1 MTKKIWSPF
10 LPHALAV
17 CVFLLAAIAYCL
29 PAFNHQ
35 VLVQEDITQWKAMA
49 QSSFVYKAKHGDF
62 PLWTESMFSGMPAYL
77 IAMEAHAFAPQGYV
91 YNILTLHLPSPAN
104 FFFLACI
111 CLYFLTQVL
120 RVNPYIGIITSLAY
134 AYATYNPVIISVGHE
149 TKMQAIAML
158 PAFIGGLILIYDKSY
173 GWGAAM
179 TALGTALIVS
189 ANHMQIFY
197 YGLIIAAG
205 MTIGYTIRW
214 IIHREWRHLFLALPL
229 AAGCWLTGILCN
241 AVVIFTTYEF
251 SKATIR
257 GGSELADDPSA
268 KKGLS
273 TDYAFSYS
281 LYPNESFVLM
291 VPKIYGGSSSREV
304 PDNRSK
310 AVAALYN
317 MPQPV
322 VAQIH
327 ENDLLTWYW
336 GGIGST
342 AGPAYAG
349 AVICFFALI
358 GMFILDNKHKW
369 WIAATCTLA
378 LLMSWGGYLP
388 GFNGLL
394 LKYLPMYNKFRAPSV
409 ILVIPV
415 FLLTVLA
422 TLSLQRILIGS
433 RPADDTAPD
442 TLLRKKYLHGLLLTT
457 VVFLALVT
465 LYFRLDYTTWF
476 DQHFLQ
482 RAGSEAKPFFT
493 GLQDDRRTLFLHSLL
508 RSLLFITAAAL
519 ITTLYIRGKI
529 KSGLLLVTIGIL
541 TYIDVICI
549 DLRYLNSTNYKPAAS
564 SPGSQTAAA
573 IDSLIL
579 KDTGYYRVFDLRY
592 GPEYTLTY
600 GAAMAWFHRTIGGYN
615 AAKLSIYQ
623 DLIEHQLEKYPHCQP
638 AIDMLNTRYLIQR
651 GSNGDTVVR
660 NEGALGPAWFVR
672 GIKFANSPQ
681 AIMEGLT
688 TLDAK
693 DTAIL
698 NIAYKRQIASDSTQT
713 GQLSYAAPGDQSS
726 DSIHLTLN
734 NNDEMVYQSSS
745 AFRRFAVFS
754 EIYYRHGWKAYIDDT
769 ETPIFRTNYV
779 LRGISIPKGRHTIRF
794 VFRPRSFY
802 LGGIVQSIA
811 GFLTLILILSMIYIK
826 GEKLF
831 KPKTA

>member
-1 MTKKIWSPF
+1 MTKKEWLLRLF
-10 LPHALAV
+10 PHALAL
-17 CVFLLAAIAYCL
+17 CIFLLAAFAYCA
-29 PAFNHQ
+29 PAFHHQ

-49 QSSFVYKAKHGDF
+49 QSSFVYKARHGHF

-77 IAMEAHAFAPQGYV
+77 IAMEAHAFAPQSYV
-91 YNILTLHLPSPAN
+91 YDILTIHLPSPAN

-111 CLYFLTQVL
+111 CLYFLTQTL

-149 TKMQAIAML
+149 TKMQSIAML
-158 PAFIGGLILIYDKSY
+158 PAFIGGLILIYDKRY

-179 TALGTALIVS
+179 TVLGTALLVS

-205 MTIGYTIRW
+205 MTIGYSIRW
-214 IIHREWRHLFLALPL
+214 IIHREWKHFLLALPL
-229 AAGCWLTGILCN
+229 AAGCWLTGVLCN
-241 AVVIFTTYEF
+241 AVVIFTTYDF

-257 GGSELADDPSA
+257 GGSELAEDPSA
-268 KKGLS
+268 QKGLS

-291 VPKIYGGSSSREV
+291 VPKIYGGSSGQEL

-317 MPQPV
+317 LPQPIA
-322 VAQIH
+322 AQIRR
-327 ENDLLTWYW
+327 NDLLTWYW

-358 GMFILDNKHKW
+358 GMFVLDNKHKW
-369 WIAATCTLA
+369 WIAATCALA

-422 TLSLQRILIGS
+422 TLSLQRIL
-433 RPADDTAPD
+433 TAPGI
-442 TLLRKKYLHGLLLTT
+442 LFKKYCRGMLLTAT
-457 VVFLALVT
+457 VFLGLAA
-465 LYFRLDYTTWF
+465 LYFHFDYTTWF
-476 DQHFLQ
+476 DAHFLQ
-482 RAGSEAKPFFT
+482 RAGDQAKPFFT

-508 RSLLFITAAAL
+508 RSLFLTAAAAV
-519 ITTLYIRGKI
+519 TATLYLKGKTT
-529 KSGLLLVTIGIL
+529 SWSLLLTIGAL
-541 TYIDVICI
+541 SYIDIIGI
-549 DLRYLNSTNYKPAAS
+549 DLDYLSSSNYKPAAS
-564 SPGSQTAAA
+564 SPGNQVATAT
-573 IDSLIL
+573 DSLIL

-592 GPEYTLTY
+592 GPDYTLTY
-600 GAAMAWFHRTIGGYN
+600 GAATAWFHRTIGGYN

-638 AIDMLNTRYLIQR
+638 AIDMLNTRYLIES
-651 GSNGDTVVR
+651 GPHGDTVIR
-660 NEGALGPAWFVR
+660 NEGAPGPAWFVR
-672 GIKFANSPQ
+672 DIVFAPN
-681 AIMEGLT
+681 AKAVMEGLT
-688 TLDAK
+688 TLPVK

-698 NIAYKRQIASDSTQT
+698 FASDSTAP
-713 GQLSYAAPGDQSS
+713 GQLVS
-726 DSIHLTLN
+726 DSLPRRQPARGASAGTIRLTLN
-734 NNDEMVYQSSS
+734 NNDEMVYQSYSDHKS
-745 AFRRFAVFS
+745 FAVFS
-754 EIYYRHGWKAYIDDT
+754 EIYYPRGWKAYIDGK

-779 LRGISIPKGRHTIRF
+779 LRGISIPAGRHIIRF
-794 VFRPRSFY
+794 VFHPRSFY

-811 GFLTLILILSMIYIK
+811 GFLTLVLILSMVCIK
-826 GEKLF
+826 GSFLWKKLSN
-831 KPKTA
+831 PKTT

>member
-1 MTKKIWSPF
+1 MTKEF
-10 LPHALAV
+10 RRRLLPHVLAA
-17 CVFLLAAIAYCL
+17 CIFLLAAFAYCT
-29 PAFNHQ
+29 PAFHHQ

-77 IAMEAHAFAPQGYV
+77 IAMEAHAFTPQGYV
-91 YNILTLHLPSPAN
+91 YDILTLHLPAPAN

-111 CLYFLTQVL
+111 CLYFLTQTL

-149 TKMQAIAML
+149 TKMQSIAML
-158 PAFIGGLILIYDKSY
+158 PAFIGGLILIYDKRY
-173 GWGAAM
+173 GWGAVL

-205 MTIGYTIRW
+205 MTIGYSIRW
-214 IIHREWRHLFLALPL
+214 IIHREWKHLLIALPL
-229 AAGCWLTGILCN
+229 AAGCWLTGVLCN
-241 AVVIFTTYEF
+241 AVVIFTTYDF

-281 LYPNESFVLM
+281 LYPNESFVLLA
-291 VPKIYGGSSSREV
+291 PKIYGGSSGQEL
-304 PDNRSK
+304 PDDRSK
-310 AVAALYN
+310 AVAALHDL
-317 MPQPV
+317 PQPIA
-322 VAQIH
+322 AQIRQ
-327 ENDLLTWYW
+327 NDLLTWYW

-369 WIAATCTLA
+369 WIAATCALA

-422 TLSLQRILIGS
+422 TLSLQRIL
-433 RPADDTAPD
+433 TAPGI
-442 TLLRKKYLHGLLLTT
+442 LVKKYYQGLLLTAA
-457 VVFLALVT
+457 VFLTLVAF
-465 LYFRLDYTTWF
+465 YFHFDYTTWF
-476 DQHFLQ
+476 DRHFLQ
-482 RAGSEAKPFFT
+482 RAGDQAKPFFT

-508 RSLLFITAAAL
+508 RSLLFIAAAAV
-519 ITTLYIRGKI
+519 IAGLYLRGKI
-529 KSGLLLVTIGIL
+529 KSGLLLLTIGTL
-541 TYIDVICI
+541 AYIDIIGI
-549 DLRYLNSTNYKPAAS
+549 DLQYLNSSNYKPAAGN
-564 SPGSQTAAA
+564 PGNQVATAA
-573 IDSLIL
+573 DSLIL

-592 GPEYTLTY
+592 GPDYTLTY
-600 GAAMAWFHRTIGGYN
+600 GAATAWFHRTIGGYN

-623 DLIEHQLEKYPHCQP
+623 DLIEHQLEKYPQCQP
-638 AIDMLNTRYLIQR
+638 SIDMLNTRYLIER
-651 GSNGDTVVR
+651 GPNGDTVIR
-660 NEGALGPAWFVR
+660 NEGALGPAWFVKD
-672 GIKFANSPQ
+672 IVFAAN
-681 AIMEGLT
+681 AKAVMEGLT
-688 TLDAK
+688 TLHAK

-698 NIAYKRQIASDSTQT
+698 FASDSTQLGQVASDKART
-713 GQLSYAAPGDQSS
+713 GQAALAAPAGPDTG
-726 DSIHLTLN
+726 SIHLTLN

-745 AFRRFAVFS
+745 NHKSFAVFS
-754 EIYYRHGWKAYIDDT
+754 EIYYPRGWKAYIDGT

-779 LRGISIPKGRHTIRF
+779 LRGISVPSGRHTIRF
-794 VFRPRSFY
+794 VFHPRSFY
-802 LGGIVQSIA
+802 LGELSQSIA
-811 GFLTLILILSMIYIK
+811 GFLTLILILSMVYIK
-826 GEKLF
+826 GKKYL
-831 KPKTA
+831 KPKIA

>member
-1 MTKKIWSPF
+1 MTKESWRRF

-17 CVFLLAAIAYCL
+17 CIFLLAAFAYCA
-29 PAFNHQ
+29 PAFHHQ

-49 QSSFVYKAKHGDF
+49 QSSFVYKARHGDF

-77 IAMEAHAFAPQGYV
+77 IAMEAHTFSPQGYV
-91 YNILTLHLPSPAN
+91 YDILTLHLPAPAN

-111 CLYFLTQVL
+111 CFYLLTRAL

-149 TKMQAIAML
+149 TKMQSIAML
-158 PAFIGGLILIYDKSY
+158 PAFIGGLILLYDKKY
-173 GWGAAM
+173 GWGAVT

-197 YGLIIAAG
+197 YGLLIAAG
-205 MTIGYTIRW
+205 MTIGYSIRW
-214 IIHREWRHLFLALPL
+214 IIQREWKHFFIALPL
-229 AAGCWLTGILCN
+229 AAGCWLTGVLCN
-241 AVVIFTTYEF
+241 AVVIFTTYDF

-291 VPKIYGGSSSREV
+291 VPKIYGGSSGQEL
-304 PDNRSK
+304 PDDRSK
-310 AVAALYN
+310 AVAALHHL
-317 MPQPV
+317 PQTTA
-322 VAQIH
+322 AQIQQ
-327 ENDLLTWYW
+327 NDLLTWYW
-336 GGIGST
+336 GGIGGT

-358 GMFILDNKHKW
+358 GMFVLDNKHKW
-369 WIAATCTLA
+369 WIAVTCTLA

-422 TLSLQRILIGS
+422 TLSLQRILTEPRIVI
-433 RPADDTAPD
+433 
-442 TLLRKKYLHGLLLTT
+442 KKYVQGILLTAA
-457 VVFLALVT
+457 VFLALMG
-465 LYFRLDYTTWF
+465 LYFHLDYTTWF

-482 RAGSEAKPFFT
+482 RAGDQAKPFFR
-493 GLQDDRRTLFLHSLL
+493 GLQDDRRALFLHSLL
-508 RSLLFITAAAL
+508 RSLAFITAAAL
-519 ITTLYIRGKI
+519 LTTLYIKGKI
-529 KSGLLLVTIGIL
+529 KSGVLLVTIGIL
-541 TYIDVICI
+541 AYIDVLGI
-549 DLRYLNSTNYKPAAS
+549 DLQYLNSSNYKPAAS
-564 SPGSQTAAA
+564 SPGDQVATAT
-573 IDSLIL
+573 DSLIL

-592 GPEYTLTY
+592 GPDYTLTY
-600 GAAMAWFHRTIGGYN
+600 GAATAWFHRSIGGYN

-623 DLIEHQLEKYPHCQP
+623 DLIEHQLGKYPHCQP
-638 AIDMLNTRYLIQR
+638 AIDMLNTRYLIER
-651 GSNGDTVVR
+651 GPDGDTVIR
-660 NEGALGPAWFVR
+660 NEGALGPAWFVD
-672 GIKFANSPQ
+672 GIVLAPNAKAV
-681 AIMEGLT
+681 MEGLT
-688 TLDAK
+688 ALSAK

-698 NIAYKRQIASDSTQT
+698 FASDSAQP
-713 GQLSYAAPGDQSS
+713 GQFAHEASPGSPT
-726 DSIHLTLN
+726 DSIRLTLN

-745 AFRRFAVFS
+745 TFRRFAVFS
-754 EIYYRHGWKAYIDDT
+754 EIYYSRGWKAYIDGK

-779 LRGISIPKGRHTIRF
+779 LRGLSIPSGRHTIRF
-794 VFRPRSFY
+794 VFHPRSYY
-802 LGGIVQSIA
+802 LGETVQNIA
-811 GFLTLILILSMIYIK
+811 GFLTLIIILSIVYIEIK
-826 GEKLF
+826 KIS
-831 KPKTA
+831 KPKTD

>member
-1 MTKKIWSPF
+1 MTKEFWRSL

-17 CVFLLAAIAYCL
+17 CIFLLAAFAYCK
-29 PAFNHQ
+29 PAFDHQ

-49 QSSFVYKAKHGDF
+49 QSSFVYKARHGGF
-62 PLWTESMFSGMPAYL
+62 PLWTESMFCGMPAYL
-77 IAMEAHAFAPQGYV
+77 IAMEAHSFAPHGYV
-91 YNILTLHLPSPAN
+91 YNILTLHLPIPAN

-111 CLYFLTQVL
+111 CLYFLTRAL

-134 AYATYNPVIISVGHE
+134 AYATYNPVIISAGHE
-149 TKMQAIAML
+149 TKMQSIAML
-158 PAFIGGLILIYDKSY
+158 PAFIGGLILIYDKRY

-179 TALGTALIVS
+179 TALGTALLVS

-205 MTIGYTIRW
+205 MTLGYTIRW
-214 IIHREWRHLFLALPL
+214 IIHKEWRHLFLALPL
-229 AAGCWLTGILCN
+229 AAGCFLTGVLCN
-241 AVVIFTTYEF
+241 AVLIFTTSDF

-268 KKGLS
+268 KKGLG

-291 VPKIYGGSSSREV
+291 VPKIYGGSSGQEL
-304 PDNRSK
+304 PEDRSK
-310 AVAALYN
+310 AVAALHSL
-317 MPQPV
+317 PRQTA
-322 VAQIH
+322 AQIQQ
-327 ENDLLTWYW
+327 NDLLTWYW

-349 AVICFFALI
+349 AIICFLALT

-378 LLMSWGGYLP
+378 LLMSWGGYFP

-422 TLSLQRILIGS
+422 ALSLQRILTGVQI
-433 RPADDTAPD
+433 
-442 TLLRKKYLHGLLLTT
+442 KKYWQGLVITA
-457 VVFLALVT
+457 VVFLALT
-465 LYFRLDYTTWF
+465 GLYFHLDYTTWF
-476 DQHFLQ
+476 DRHFLQ
-482 RAGSEAKPFFT
+482 RAGDQAKPFFA
-493 GLQDDRRTLFLHSLL
+493 GLRDDRRTLFLHSLL
-508 RSLLFITAAAL
+508 RSLLFITTAAVL
-519 ITTLYIRGKI
+519 TTLYIKSAGVGPARKI
-529 KSGLLLVTIGIL
+529 KSGLLLITIGTL
-541 TYIDVICI
+541 VYIDIIGI
-549 DLRYLNSTNYKPAAS
+549 DLQYLNSSSYKPAAG
-564 SPGSQTAAA
+564 SPGNQVATAT
-573 IDSLIL
+573 DSLIL

-592 GPEYTLTY
+592 GPDYTLTY
-600 GAAMAWFHRTIGGYN
+600 GAATAWFHRTIGGYN

-638 AIDMLNTRYLIQR
+638 AIDMLNTRYLIR
-651 GSNGDTVVR
+651 SGPNGDTVIR
-660 NEGALGPAWFVR
+660 NEGALGAAWFVR
-672 GIKFANSPQ
+672 EVTFAPD
-681 AIMEGLT
+681 AKTVMEGLT
-688 TLDAK
+688 ALHAK

-698 NIAYKRQIASDSTQT
+698 FASDSEKLGQT
-713 GQLSYAAPGDQSS
+713 YTAPSGPGT

-734 NNDEMVYQSSS
+734 NNDEMVYQSSGNHDS
-745 AFRRFAVFS
+745 FAVFS
-754 EIYYRHGWKAYIDDT
+754 EIYYPRGWKAYIDDK

-802 LGGIVQSIA
+802 LGEIVQSIA
-811 GFLTLILILSMIYIK
+811 GYLTLILILSTVYIK
-826 GEKLF
+826 RKRIF
-831 KPKTA
+831 NPKTF